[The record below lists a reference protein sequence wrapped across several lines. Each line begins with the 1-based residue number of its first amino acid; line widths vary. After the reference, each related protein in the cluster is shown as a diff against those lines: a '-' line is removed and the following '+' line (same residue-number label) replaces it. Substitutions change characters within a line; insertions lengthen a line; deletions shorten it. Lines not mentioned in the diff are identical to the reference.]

1 MANDSVLDHA
11 ARVLLHRWFAFVE
24 RDDNDNDNDI
34 PTRRRRCADCNA
46 K

>member
-24 RDDNDNDNDI
+24 RDDNDI